1 MERNKLLERQLKK
14 YLPQADLDD
23 EKFSQFIE
31 AVNDSYNSFDK
42 DKQLSDHAFRL
53 SDRDYKEINERL
65 NNEVKLR
72 NNTIEQ
78 LKTAVRNIQVDDNG
92 HPVDNGDDLPGI
104 ISYLDKQI
112 TRRKVIEKE
121 LVAAKDAA
129 EASTRA
135 KELFLAN
142 MSHEIRTPMNAIF
155 GMANQLGKTNLDGKQ
170 HFFLDTILTAAENLL
185 IIINDILDLSKV
197 ESGKLSLEKIGF
209 EPKKVIE
216 RVMNVMMHRAEEKGL
231 KFTNSFCDASLSPIL
246 LGDPYRLNQVLLN
259 LVSNA
264 IKFTQEGKVDITC
277 RVILNTPGRQKVQVN
292 ITDTGIGMEEEFAK
306 KLFEK
311 FTQEDNSIMRKYG
324 GTGLG
329 MSICKALIDL
339 MDGQIT
345 VTSKKGGGTT
355 VSFIIEMDKGRTGD
369 LPQKEI
375 EQTDTNILSGKKI
388 LVADDNEMNRLVV
401 STMLQYHGVEITE
414 AVNGVEALEKLNE
427 KNYDIVL
434 MDVQMPVM
442 DGFKATKLI
451 RKTISTEL
459 PVIALTAYAIKGDD
473 RKCID
478 AGMNDYLS
486 KPFEENQ
493 LLRIM
498 AHWLDKKAL
507 NFIST
512 TEQTAQPVI
521 LYDLTGL
528 HEIARGNADFITKMV
543 DIFVQQTPAA
553 VEAIKTAYFTGELE
567 IVKNTAHKIKPSIDN
582 MRITS
587 LKNEIREI
595 EILAGTNSKSERLE
609 DLISLLEKTITKVV
623 DSLNK
628 NYN

>member
-14 YLPQADLDD
+14 HLPQVDLDD

-65 NNEVKLR
+65 NNEIKLR
-72 NNTIEQ
+72 NNSIEQ

-104 ISYLDKQI
+104 ISYLDQQI
-112 TRRKVIEKE
+112 TRRKAIEKE

-155 GMANQLGKTNLDGKQ
+155 GMANQLGKTNLDDKQ

-231 KFTNSFCDASLSPIL
+231 KFTNSFCDASLSSIL

-264 IKFTQEGKVDITC
+264 IKFTQEGTVDITC

-292 ITDTGIGMEEEFAK
+292 ITDTGIGMDEEFAK

-339 MDGQIT
+339 MEGQIV

-355 VSFIIEMDKGRTGD
+355 VSFIIEMEKGRTAD

-375 EQTDTNILSGKKI
+375 EQTDTSILTGKKI

-427 KNYDIVL
+427 KKYDIVL
-434 MDVQMPVM
+434 MDVQMPLM

-493 LLRIM
+493 LLRMM

-507 NFIST
+507 NVISE

-567 IVKNTAHKIKPSIDN
+567 IVKKTAHKIKPSIDN

-595 EILAGTNSKSERLE
+595 ELLAETNDKSARLE
-609 DLISLLEKTITKVV
+609 ELISLLEKTITKVV
-623 DSLNK
+623 DSLKK